1 MNMLRPISRKY
12 DQAEHEYPK
21 ELDMLAAMI
30 DGLAESGASEGAG
43 AVGVRRDESEQDEG
57 VRNGANLAS
66 VMSIAEMCWG
76 DVGLLLSMP
85 RQGLGNSAIASVAPV
100 IGASKEEIASSISL
114 TAVLGVIVVL
124 SLPVF
129 HTLLSYG
136 DYQYGV
142 LAGMS
147 VYAVPQ
153 VVAAGYSVSK
163 LAGDTA
169 TLVKLVRVLMIGP
182 VVFAFSLM
190 AARAGKAAVMLN
202 ANESPYAPFAGD
214 ALALNRYPDP
224 QPAELLEQLANAYG
238 VNAGQIFV
246 GRGSDEAIEE
256 GLYLTRFA
264 SRVHFLSPSDEL
276 IAPAELVEELKAN
289 PRVALYR
296 DAKLKE
302 ISGNGKVDSATFAL
316 KGGEELTLPI
326 SGAFIYLQ
334 GGRPITDFLEG
345 QLEIS
350 EKGCLMV
357 DREYRTSIPGVYAV
371 GDVLCEHIKQV
382 VIAAGE
388 GALAG
393 MSAEKALRGRR
404 QIVVDWA
411 K

>member
-1 MNMLRPISRKY
+1 MDIY
-12 DQAEHEYPK
+12 DVIIIGGGP
-21 ELDMLAAMI
+21 
-30 DGLAESGASEGAG
+30 AG
-43 AVGVRRDESEQDEG
+43 ATAALYTAR
-57 VRNGANLAS
+57 
-66 VMSIAEMCWG
+66 AELKTVVLDKG
-76 DVGLLLSMP
+76 
-85 RQGLGNSAIASVAPV
+85 
-100 IGASKEEIASSISL
+100 L
-114 TAVLGVIVVL
+114 TAGALGI
-124 SLPVF
+124 
-129 HTLLSYG
+129 TG
-136 DYQYGV
+136 
-142 LAGMS
+142 
-147 VYAVPQ
+147 
-153 VVAAGYSVSK
+153 
-163 LAGDTA
+163 
-169 TLVKLVRVLMIGP
+169 RI
-182 VVFAFSLM
+182 
-190 AARAGKAAVMLN
+190 
-202 ANESPYAPFAGD
+202 AN
-214 ALALNRYPDP
+214 YPGLTEEVTG
-224 QPAELLEQLANAYG
+224 AELLERMREQARSFGAEFVSDKVIGVDLASETKVVYCNQGANEG
-238 VNAGQIFV
+238 RIVIIATGSM
-246 GRGSDEAIEE
+246 GRGTKIKGETEFIGRGVSYCATCDAAFFKDQEVLVAGSSDEAIEE

-289 PRVALYR
+289 PKVALYR

>member
-1 MNMLRPISRKY
+1 MDIY
-12 DQAEHEYPK
+12 DVIIIGGGP
-21 ELDMLAAMI
+21 
-30 DGLAESGASEGAG
+30 AG
-43 AVGVRRDESEQDEG
+43 ATAALYTAR
-57 VRNGANLAS
+57 
-66 VMSIAEMCWG
+66 AELKTVVLDKG
-76 DVGLLLSMP
+76 
-85 RQGLGNSAIASVAPV
+85 
-100 IGASKEEIASSISL
+100 L
-114 TAVLGVIVVL
+114 TAGALGI
-124 SLPVF
+124 
-129 HTLLSYG
+129 TG
-136 DYQYGV
+136 
-142 LAGMS
+142 
-147 VYAVPQ
+147 
-153 VVAAGYSVSK
+153 
-163 LAGDTA
+163 
-169 TLVKLVRVLMIGP
+169 RI
-182 VVFAFSLM
+182 
-190 AARAGKAAVMLN
+190 
-202 ANESPYAPFAGD
+202 AN
-214 ALALNRYPDP
+214 YPGLTEEVTG
-224 QPAELLEQLANAYG
+224 AELLERMRDQARSFGAEFISDKVIGVDLASETKVVYGNQGAYEG
-238 VNAGQIFV
+238 RIVIIATGSM
-246 GRGSDEAIEE
+246 GRGTKIKGETEFIGRGVSYCATCDAAFFKDQEVLVAGSSDEAIEE

-264 SRVHFLSPSDEL
+264 SRVHFLSPSEKL
-276 IAPAELVEELKAN
+276 IAPEELVEELKAN
-289 PRVALYR
+289 PKVALYK

-302 ISGNGKVDSATFAL
+302 ISGNGRVDSATFAL

>member
-1 MNMLRPISRKY
+1 MDIY
-12 DQAEHEYPK
+12 DVIIIGGGP
-21 ELDMLAAMI
+21 
-30 DGLAESGASEGAG
+30 AG
-43 AVGVRRDESEQDEG
+43 ATAALYTAR
-57 VRNGANLAS
+57 
-66 VMSIAEMCWG
+66 AELKTLVLDKG
-76 DVGLLLSMP
+76 
-85 RQGLGNSAIASVAPV
+85 
-100 IGASKEEIASSISL
+100 L
-114 TAVLGVIVVL
+114 TAGALGI
-124 SLPVF
+124 
-129 HTLLSYG
+129 TG
-136 DYQYGV
+136 
-142 LAGMS
+142 
-147 VYAVPQ
+147 
-153 VVAAGYSVSK
+153 
-163 LAGDTA
+163 
-169 TLVKLVRVLMIGP
+169 RI
-182 VVFAFSLM
+182 
-190 AARAGKAAVMLN
+190 
-202 ANESPYAPFAGD
+202 AN
-214 ALALNRYPDP
+214 YPGLTEEVTG
-224 QPAELLEQLANAYG
+224 AELLERMREQARSFGAEFVSDKVIGVDLASETKVVYGNQGAYEGRIVIIATGSMGRGTKIKGETEFIGRG
-238 VNAGQIFV
+238 VSYCATCDAAFFKDQEVLVAG
-246 GRGSDEAIEE
+246 GSDEAIEE

-264 SRVHFLSPSDEL
+264 SRVHFLSPSEKL
-276 IAPAELVEELKAN
+276 IAPEELVEELKAN
-289 PRVALYR
+289 PKVALYK

>member
-1 MNMLRPISRKY
+1 M
-12 DQAEHEYPK
+12 
-21 ELDMLAAMI
+21 
-30 DGLAESGASEGAG
+30 AG
-43 AVGVRRDESEQDEG
+43 
-57 VRNGANLAS
+57 N
-66 VMSIAEMCWG
+66 
-76 DVGLLLSMP
+76 
-85 RQGLGNSAIASVAPV
+85 
-100 IGASKEEIASSISL
+100 
-114 TAVLGVIVVL
+114 
-124 SLPVF
+124 
-129 HTLLSYG
+129 
-136 DYQYGV
+136 
-142 LAGMS
+142 
-147 VYAVPQ
+147 
-153 VVAAGYSVSK
+153 
-163 LAGDTA
+163 
-169 TLVKLVRVLMIGP
+169 
-182 VVFAFSLM
+182 
-190 AARAGKAAVMLN
+190 
-202 ANESPYAPFAGD
+202 
-214 ALALNRYPDP
+214 
-224 QPAELLEQLANAYG
+224 
-238 VNAGQIFV
+238 
-246 GRGSDEAIEE
+246 SDEAIEE

-289 PRVALYR
+289 PKVALYR